1 MKVYPTDKIRNVA
14 VIGHGGCGK
23 TSLVEAILH
32 FTKATNRLGRV
43 DDGTAVTDF
52 EDEEK
57 RRNISINLGVACTED
72 GGVKFNLLDAPGFT
86 DFVGEI
92 KSALQVADGAIIVV
106 DAVSGVEV
114 GTELVY
120 QYCEELGLPRFI
132 VINKIDRDN
141 ASFAKTLAQVQALD
155 EDKKLVPV
163 TIPWGEQAD
172 LQGVVGLL
180 SQKAR
185 PGTGKLEQPIPEDM
199 VATVSE
205 ARTNLEEAAA
215 EGDDAYLMKYLDGE
229 PLTPDEIEDGFK
241 KAVLAESFVPVLV
254 CSASNEIGIGP
265 IVAAIR
271 RYMPAPNE
279 VSPPETNVGER
290 AVDSKGELGLFAFKT
305 SADVHVGKITYMK
318 VMSGKVDDGARV
330 WNHHRE
336 TEERLGTLY
345 AMRGKDQ
352 IPVKS
357 FNAGDIFSVAKL
369 SETATNDSLGTKGNE
384 VLYQAAVYPNSLY
397 SVSITPASQ
406 SDQGKMGATLN
417 RLTEEDPTL
426 NWYTDPATKENILEG
441 MGDQHIDIAIRQAA
455 SKFGTNLET
464 ALPKVPYRETI
475 TGSGK
480 AQYRHKKQSGGSGQ
494 FGEVHM
500 RIEPLTD
507 ANKGEDENFAFKN
520 EVFGGAISSSYMPAI
535 EKGIRSV
542 MEEGAIAGFPMERIF
557 VAIEDGKEHPVDSK
571 PMAFEIAGRN
581 AFKQAVQEAG
591 PSLLEPIMEIKVT
604 MPEENMGDVL
614 GDMNTRRAR
623 VQGMDSASGK
633 SLVTAEVPLAE
644 VQRYVTDLRSITQG
658 RGVFSME
665 YLRHEPVPNH
675 LQKQIVADLQQA
687 EA

>member
-1 MKVYPTDKIRNVA
+1 MKVYPTEKIRNVA

-32 FTKATNRLGRV
+32 FTKATTRLGRV
-43 DDGTAVTDF
+43 DDGTATTDF

-57 RRNISINLGVACTED
+57 RRNISINLGVATTTN

-120 QYCEELGLPRFI
+120 QYCEELNLPRFV
-132 VINKIDRDN
+132 VINRMDRDN

-172 LQGVVGLL
+172 FEGVIGLL

-185 PGTGKLEQPIPEDM
+185 PGTGKLEQPVPAALLES
-199 VATVSE
+199 VKA

-215 EGDDAYLMKYLDGE
+215 EGDDAYLMKYLDGAA
-229 PLTPDEIEDGFK
+229 LTPDEIEDGFK
-241 KAVLAESFVPVLV
+241 KAVLAGSFVPVLV
-254 CSASNEIGIGP
+254 CSATHEIGIGP

-279 VSPPETNVGER
+279 VAPVETLDGATVPLDCAGP
-290 AVDSKGELGLFAFKT
+290 LGVFAFKT
-305 SADVHVGKITYMK
+305 TADVHVGKVTYMK
-318 VMSGKVDDGARV
+318 VMSGVVEDGARV
-330 WNHHRE
+330 WNYRKGV
-336 TEERLGTLY
+336 EERLGTLY
-345 AMRGKDQ
+345 AMRGKEQ
-352 IPVKS
+352 MVVKAV
-357 FNAGDIFSVAKL
+357 NAGDLFAVGKL
-369 SETATNDSLGTKGNE
+369 SVTSTNDSLGNRDTEMLFPTAK
-384 VLYQAAVYPNSLY
+384 YPGSLY
-397 SVSITPASQ
+397 SVAIRPATQ

-417 RLTEEDPTL
+417 RLAEEDPTL
-426 NWYTDPATKENILEG
+426 NWRTDPATKETILEG

-455 SKFGTNLET
+455 TKFGTTLET

-475 TGSGK
+475 TRAGK

-494 FGEVHM
+494 FGEVHI
-500 RIEPLTD
+500 RIEPLTAD
-507 ANKGEDENFAFKN
+507 NKRDDDNFAFKN
-520 EVFGGAISSSYMPAI
+520 EVFGGAISASYMPAI
-535 EKGIRSV
+535 EKGIKSV
-542 MEEGAIAGFPMERIF
+542 MEEGAIAGFPIERIF

-571 PMAFEIAGRN
+571 PMAFEIAARN
-581 AFKQAVQEAG
+581 AFKQAVQASG

-604 MPEENMGDVL
+604 MPDESMGDVL
-614 GDMNTRRAR
+614 GDLNTRRAR
-623 VQGMDSASGK
+623 VQGMDSAAGK
-633 SLVTAEVPLAE
+633 SLVTAEIPLAE

-658 RGVFSME
+658 RGVFAMD
-665 YLRHEPVPNH
+665 YLRHEPVPGH
-675 LQKQIVADLQQA
+675 LQKQIVAELQQ
-687 EA
+687 